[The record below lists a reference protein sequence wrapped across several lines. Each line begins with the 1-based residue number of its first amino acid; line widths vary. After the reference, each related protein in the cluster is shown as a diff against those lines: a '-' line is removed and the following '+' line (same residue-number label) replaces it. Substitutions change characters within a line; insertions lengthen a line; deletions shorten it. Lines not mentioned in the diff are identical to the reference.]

1 MSMDDNIN
9 LPGTSASFN
18 QLSDIIPKNIKTLNF
33 LGMKL
38 FYASTIATI
47 AGRKIK
53 VIFDTGLETSVLPL
67 DFFIKYGFRI
77 KPDETVF
84 NHADGSKQENRG
96 IAESLCTDIFNRTC
110 DLDYAI
116 LDRNEKTLIGVD

>member
-67 DFFIKYGFRI
+67 DFFIKFFSN
-77 KPDETVF
+77 VF
-84 NHADGSKQENRG
+84 FLKKN
-96 IAESLCTDIFNRTC
+96 F
-110 DLDYAI
+110 
-116 LDRNEKTLIGVD
+116 NEKRNVLNITMFGF